1 MLKMIAIEDLYTT
14 KNIRPLFDNEISSL
28 AESIRQNG
36 LLQPLVV
43 QARENGKYEIICG
56 HRRYAALKYIG
67 EPVVEC
73 NVITLTEN
81 RTIVQ
86 LIENT
91 QRREML
97 PWELTAAF
105 DELKKKH
112 GLTNLQLAASLGKT
126 ESWIMNQYTQ
136 TRLLEKEY
144 GKDVSKRSKDKAAK
158 LFSEYT
164 LQSKAKNEIV
174 RTYPDGT
181 KVCYLL
187 KSSKRKRYKYKLEF
201 TSDTLRTKLENLLEQ
216 ETRI

>member
-1 MLKMIAIEDLYTT
+1 MLKMIAIENLYTT
-14 KNIRPLFDNEISSL
+14 KNVRPMFDNEIVTL
-28 AESIRQNG
+28 ADSIKKNG
-36 LLQPLVV
+36 LLQPIVV
-43 QARENGKYEIICG
+43 QETEKDRYEIICG
-56 HRRYAALKYIG
+56 HRRFAALKYIG

-97 PWELTAAF
+97 PWELTA
-105 DELKKKH
+105 
-112 GLTNLQLAASLGKT
+112 
-126 ESWIMNQYTQ
+126 
-136 TRLLEKEY
+136 
-144 GKDVSKRSKDKAAK
+144 K
-158 LFSEYT
+158 LFSDYT
-164 LQSKAKNEIV
+164 IASKEKNEIT

-187 KSSKRKRYKYKLEF
+187 KSAKRKKFKYKLEF
-201 TSDTLRTKLENLLEQ
+201 TSEELREKLERFLEQ